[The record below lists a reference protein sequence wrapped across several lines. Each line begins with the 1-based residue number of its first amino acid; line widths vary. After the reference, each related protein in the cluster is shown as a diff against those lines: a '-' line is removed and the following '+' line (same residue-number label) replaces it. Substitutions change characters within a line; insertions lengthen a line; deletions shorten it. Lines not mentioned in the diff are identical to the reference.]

1 MKIVTWLFQAE
12 KVNNYFEEL
21 KMKLNVKIKLVV
33 TVLVVTSILYLLA
46 GNKPQTYLE
55 SLNNYPAS
63 KALINDLLENFI

>member
-1 MKIVTWLFQAE
+1 
-12 KVNNYFEEL
+12 
-21 KMKLNVKIKLVV
+21 MKLNVKIKLVV